1 MLNRREWLI
10 QSGLGLAGA
19 ASLGLAGACHNSAA
33 SHGATTPGASE
44 TSGELGAGFPLA
56 ELTVAELAAQMA
68 SGQRTARAIAELY
81 LERIALI
88 ERDPRG
94 PRLGSIIE
102 LNPEALAIADAL
114 DAEREAGK
122 VRGPLH
128 GIPVLLK
135 DNIETGDRMSTTAG
149 SLVLDGVKAARDA
162 TLVARLRAA
171 GAVILGKTNLSEW
184 ANFRSTRS
192 FSGWSGRGGQ
202 CRNPYAL
209 DRSPCGSSS
218 GSGAAIAANLAA
230 VAVGTETDGSIVCP
244 SSTTGLV
251 GLKPTVGLVSRAG
264 IIPLSASQDTAGPMA
279 RSVADAAL
287 LLAAMIGADP
297 ADERD
302 AATAAA
308 AGRVADY
315 RAALDRGG
323 LRGARIG
330 VVRSLFGYHP
340 GTDALVEAALAVMK
354 AEGAE
359 LIDPVEVG
367 DQTELWKAETEVLL
381 YEFKDG
387 INKYLAGLGERAPVK
402 NLAELIAANQKL
414 GERELRFFGQELFEK
429 AQAKGTLDD
438 AAYQEARA
446 TCLRASRA
454 EGIDAAMA
462 RHQLDALVA
471 PTNGPAW
478 TIDAINGD
486 HVIGASS
493 TLAAV
498 AGYPAIS
505 VPAGLTNGLPVGLSL
520 FGRPFSEAI
529 LIKLAYAYEQ
539 ASLARRPPTF
549 VATLKLGL

>member
-1 MLNRREWLI
+1 MLTRREWMI
-10 QSGLGLAGA
+10 QSGLGLASA
-19 ASLGLAGACHNSAA
+19 AGLALLGGCHGSAA
-33 SHGATTPGASE
+33 SHGGTSPG
-44 TSGELGAGFPLA
+44 GPGPIGAGFALA
-56 ELTVAELAAQMA
+56 ELTVAELTAQME

-81 LERIALI
+81 LARIALL

-102 LNPEALAIADAL
+102 LNPEALAIADGL
-114 DAEREAGK
+114 DTERKAGK

-297 ADERD
+297 VDERD

-354 AEGAE
+354 AQGAE

-387 INKYLAGLGERAPVK
+387 INKYLAGLGARAPVK

-438 AAYQEARA
+438 AAYKEARA

-454 EGIDAAMA
+454 EGIDAAMD
-462 RHQLDALVA
+462 RHELDALVA

-505 VPAGLTNGLPVGLSL
+505 VPAGLTDGLPVGLSL
-520 FGRPFSEAI
+520 FGRPFSEAT

-539 ASLARRPPTF
+539 ASQARRPPTF
-549 VATLKLGL
+549 VTTLELGL

>member
-10 QSGLGLAGA
+10 QSGLGLASA
-19 ASLGLAGACHNSAA
+19 AGLSLLGGACHSGAA
-33 SHGATTPGASE
+33 SHGATTPGPA
-44 TSGELGAGFPLA
+44 GAGFALA
-56 ELTVAELAAQMA
+56 EATVAELSAQMA
-68 SGQRTARAIAELY
+68 SGQRTARSIAELY
-81 LERIALI
+81 LARIEELD
-88 ERDPRG
+88 RGG

-114 DAEREAGK
+114 DAERTAGK
-122 VRGPLH
+122 LRGPLH

-149 SLVLDGVKAARDA
+149 SLVLDGVKAERDA
-162 TLVARLRAA
+162 TLVAKLRAA

-230 VAVGTETDGSIVCP
+230 LAVGTETDGSIVCP

-251 GLKPTVGLVSRAG
+251 GVKPTVGLVSRAG

-279 RSVADAAL
+279 RTVADAAL
-287 LLAAMIGADP
+287 LLTAMIGGDP
-297 ADERD
+297 VDPRD
-302 AATAAA
+302 GATAAA
-308 AGRVADY
+308 AGKVADY
-315 RAALDRGG
+315 VAALDKNG

-330 VVRSLFGYHP
+330 VARSLFGYHV
-340 GTDALVEAALAVMK
+340 GADALVEAALSVMK
-354 AEGAE
+354 AQGAE
-359 LIDPVEVG
+359 IIDPVEVG
-367 DQTELWKAETEVLL
+367 DQTEIWKAETEVLL

-387 INKYLAGLGERAPVK
+387 INKYLAGLGSRAPVK
-402 NLAELIAANQKL
+402 DLAGLIAANQKL
-414 GERELRFFGQELFEK
+414 AARELRFFGQELFEQ

-438 AAYQEARA
+438 AAYKDARA
-446 TCLRASRA
+446 LCLRAAGA
-454 EGIDAAMA
+454 EGIDAAMDK
-462 RHQLDALVA
+462 HKLDALVA

-486 HVIGASS
+486 HVLGASS
-493 TLAAV
+493 SLAAI

-505 VPAGLTNGLPVGLSL
+505 VPAGLTHGLPVGLSL
-520 FGRPFSEAI
+520 FGRAFSEAV
-529 LIKLAYAYEQ
+529 LLKLAYAYEQ
-539 ASLARRPPTF
+539 ASPMRRPPTF
-549 VATLKLGL
+549 APTLELGL

>member
-19 ASLGLAGACHNSAA
+19 ASLGLASACHNSAA
-33 SHGATTPGASE
+33 SHGATTPGAGSA
-44 TSGELGAGFPLA
+44 SGEVGAGFPLA

-102 LNPEALAIADAL
+102 LNPEALAIADGL
-114 DAEREAGK
+114 DAERKAGK

-279 RSVADAAL
+279 RSVTDAAL

-520 FGRPFSEAI
+520 FGRPFSEAT

>member
-19 ASLGLAGACHNSAA
+19 ASLGLASACHNGAA
-33 SHGATTPGASE
+33 GHGATTPGAGS
-44 TSGELGAGFPLA
+44 SGGPAGAGFALA
-56 ELTVAELAAQMA
+56 ELTVAELTAQME
-68 SGQRTARAIAELY
+68 SGQRTARSIAELY
-81 LERIALI
+81 LARIALL

-114 DAEREAGK
+114 DAERKAGK

-171 GAVILGKTNLSEW
+171 GAVLLGKTNLSEW

-218 GSGAAIAANLAA
+218 GNGAAIAANLAA

-297 ADERD
+297 VDERD

-308 AGRVADY
+308 AGRGADY

-387 INKYLAGLGERAPVK
+387 INKYLAGLGARAPVK
-402 NLAELIAANQKL
+402 NLAELIAANQRL

-438 AAYQEARA
+438 AAYKEARA

-454 EGIDAAMA
+454 EGIDAAMD
-462 RHQLDALVA
+462 RHELDALVA

-520 FGRPFSEAI
+520 FGRPFSEAT
-529 LIKLAYAYEQ
+529 LLKLAYAYEQ
-539 ASLARRPPTF
+539 ASQARRPPTF
-549 VATLKLGL
+549 VTTLELGL